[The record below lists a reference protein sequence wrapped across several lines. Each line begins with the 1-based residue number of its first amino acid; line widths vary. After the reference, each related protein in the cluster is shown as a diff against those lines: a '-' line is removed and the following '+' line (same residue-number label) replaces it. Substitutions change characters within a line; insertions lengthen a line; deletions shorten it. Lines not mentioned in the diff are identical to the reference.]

1 MHLRLHG
8 VGNEVGNVAGALL
21 WQQGEESSVLSELPA
36 SPSANQLSE
45 FVLIYCLWQF
55 AYGCLGN
62 QKQIPAALFIS
73 AAMATG
79 TTFLLLLF

>member
-1 MHLRLHG
+1 M
-8 VGNEVGNVAGALL
+8 GNVTGTLL
-21 WQQGEESSVLSELPA
+21 WQQGQESFVLSELPA
-36 SPSANQLSE
+36 NPSANQLPE
-45 FVLIYCLWQF
+45 FIWMYYSWQF

-62 QKQIPAALFIS
+62 QQQIPKALFIS